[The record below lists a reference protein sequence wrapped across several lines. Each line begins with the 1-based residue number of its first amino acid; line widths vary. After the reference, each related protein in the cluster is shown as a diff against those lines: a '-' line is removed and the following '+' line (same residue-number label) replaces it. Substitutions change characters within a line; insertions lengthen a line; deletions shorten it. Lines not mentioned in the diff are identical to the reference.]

1 MLISLEGVD
10 GVGKSTVATELA
22 TLLPS
27 AVVLDRTQL
36 QQWVEADEGRLLH
49 MLQRAIWGGWDFEND
64 PIGWEFWFGL
74 AKAWFLALSRV
85 ALPSIDRANEYVIV
99 DGWIYRHIVKASLRS
114 GISTESLRLQAA
126 SISEPSLVFLLD
138 ASDESLDRRPK
149 RLTHQESGLW
159 EMPAL
164 ARQVRV
170 REYRAQIRR
179 GLRALATPVWHEV
192 DADAGPPLA
201 IAQRIAYLVLRG
213 ASNA

>member
-10 GVGKSTVATELA
+10 GVGKSTVARELA
-22 TLLPS
+22 ALLPR
-27 AVVLDRTQL
+27 ALFLDRTHL
-36 QQWVEADEGRLLH
+36 KQWVEADEGRLLD
-49 MLQRAIWGGWDFEND
+49 MLQHAIWGGWDFEND

-74 AKAWFLALSRV
+74 AKTWFLALSRV
-85 ALPSIDRANEYVIV
+85 ALPRIDRANEYVIV

-114 GISTESLRLQAA
+114 GIPVESLRAQAVA
-126 SISEPSLVFLLD
+126 ISEPQLVFLLD

-164 ARQVRV
+164 AREVRV

-179 GLRALATPVWHEV
+179 GMRKLASPYWNEV
-192 DADAGPPLA
+192 DADADPPRA
-201 IAQRIAYLVLRG
+201 IARRIADVVIRG
-213 ASNA
+213 VSNA